1 MTRDDLLPLLA
12 THVLANG
19 LAGASL
25 RPLARAADTSDRMLL
40 YHFGNK
46 ERLLAELVGH
56 LARNYCALLD
66 AAEGGTRATSRRD
79 LLARVLALGNQAA
92 AQPYQLVWW
101 DIVAGSARDVPG
113 YRAAA
118 AAVIDHMLAW
128 LAAQMPPGDPDPA
141 GGARHLL
148 TLIEGAQMLAAAG
161 HRETALAALAEA
173 GLLP

>member
-1 MTRDDLLPLLA
+1 MPHDARRSA
-12 THVLANG
+12 AV
-19 LAGASL
+19 AGH
-25 RPLARAADTSDRMLL
+25 ARAGEWACRCQPAPARQGRGHKRPDAALSFR
-40 YHFGNK
+40 
-46 ERLLAELVGH
+46 RLLAELVGH